1 MSTIRDINSI
11 SVWSRARHCGIG
23 AVWAKMSPSSSLP
36 GSFWRTSL
44 FCGCKEFVI
53 SPCSESLNRL
63 KFGENAKCREPCSSP
78 TQTKWP
84 SYSRSLDTS
93 TNNRYRGFNSLNS
106 TCLWGGD
113 RSSWTKSCQNKERF
127 QYFLAE
133 GNQKTMLKM
142 QKPMKLSLEK
152 IRGVNRKLK
161 LQSET
166 FKIPGLKNTN
176 GWSTINRRVCSV
188 HVASNLVNP
197 ILSPV
202 VA

>member
-1 MSTIRDINSI
+1 MSDLERTIAGLAQFEQKCPPQIRCLGHFGAFPFFVD
-11 SVWSRARHCGIG
+11 ARN
-23 AVWAKMSPSSSLP
+23 L
-36 GSFWRTSL
+36 SFLLVQNLW
-44 FCGCKEFVI
+44 KAI
-53 SPCSESLNRL
+53 NRL
-63 KFGENAKCREPCSSP
+63 KFGENAKCGEPCSSP
-78 TQTKWP
+78 TQTKWL

-113 RSSWTKSCQNKERF
+113 WSCWTKSCQNKERF
-127 QYFLAE
+127 QHFLAK
-133 GNQKTMLKM
+133 GNQKTMLKT

-152 IRGVNRKLK
+152 IRGVNWKLK

-188 HVASNLVNP
+188 RVASNLVNP
-197 ILSPV
+197 IL
-202 VA
+202 